1 MLTDGKRLKSLLEES
16 GSLYLCT
23 STLLVS
29 FRLVKHFVVLHV
41 GPLPLFVMDAD
52 HK

>member
-1 MLTDGKRLKSLLEES
+1 MLIDGKRLKSLLEES
-16 GSLYLCT
+16 GSLYLCP

-41 GPLPLFVMDAD
+41 GPLLLFVMDAD

>member
-1 MLTDGKRLKSLLEES
+1 MLIDGKRLKSLLEES
-16 GSLYLCT
+16 GSLYPCT

-29 FRLVKHFVVLHV
+29 FHLVEHFVVLHV
-41 GPLPLFVMDAD
+41 GPLPLLVMDAD